1 MARGLIDVFRDWK
14 QNKQDK
20 QELGTETKKE
30 KNSDIRSKI
39 TLKWTTF

>member
-30 KNSDIRSKI
+30 KDSDIRSKI
-39 TLKWTTF
+39 SQINKKS